1 MIVVLVSTN
10 NKDGIRL
17 DGAFFAPPDGTEG
30 LGPVDAVLLI
40 HGSRGN
46 FCDPTTK
53 GMADDL
59 RGRGYACLALNTTAH
74 DTVWSNAADGTNRG
88 NAFEVL
94 DRTRSDLRA
103 GVDYLWGAGYRSIAL
118 LGHSMG
124 AVRVAYYAVMERD
137 ERVATVIPV
146 SPVRLSYSYY
156 LASKDAE
163 EFKGILQRA
172 DQLVAE
178 GKANELIEVKFP
190 ISQLFSAASYLDKH
204 GPAER
209 YNLVKLAPR
218 IKIPMFVVAGSL
230 ETHTRLRDM
239 ARDLALAAVNSAR
252 TECVIIE
259 GGEHSLGN
267 RRAEA
272 SAAVSGWLASL
283 SLQRVGV

>member
-1 MIVVLVSTN
+1 MIVDLVSTN
-10 NKDGIRL
+10 NAEGVRL
-17 DGAFFAPPDGTEG
+17 DGAFFAPPDGAEG

-74 DTVWSNAADGTNRG
+74 DTVWSNVADGTYRG

-94 DRTRSDLRA
+94 DRTRTDLRA
-103 GVDYLWGAGYRSIAL
+103 GVDYLWQAGYRSIAL
-118 LGHSMG
+118 RGHSMG
-124 AVRVAYYAVMERD
+124 AVRVAYYAAVEGD
-137 ERVATVIPV
+137 ERVTAVVPV
-146 SPVRLSYSYY
+146 SPVRLSHSYY
-156 LASKDAE
+156 LASKDRE
-163 EFKGILQRA
+163 EFQSILERA
-172 DQLVAE
+172 HRLEAE
-178 GKANELIEVKFP
+178 GRSQELISAGFP
-190 ISQLFSAASYLDKH
+190 IRQLFSAASYLDKH

-218 IKIPMFVVAGSL
+218 IKIPMFVVAGAL

-239 ARDLALAAVNSAR
+239 ARDLALAAVNSPKV
-252 TECVIIE
+252 ECVIIE
-259 GGEHSLGN
+259 GGEHALSN

-272 SAAVSGWLASL
+272 SAAVSSWLASL
-283 SLQRVGV
+283 SHQRVGV